1 MQHCADMTVVV
12 EQAHHS
18 SNNSFSF
25 TLETEFLQETGTGTG
40 TDQLFQDVNLCSVKL
55 RKVFFIIVSGNKL
68 MEINQSSV
76 NFSF

>member
-1 MQHCADMTVVV
+1 MTVVV

-55 RKVFFIIVSGNKL
+55 RKVFFHYRQWKQTHGNKSVKCKHFFL
-68 MEINQSSV
+68 M
-76 NFSF
+76 